1 MPRSSPAKLKR
12 HKKIYFRKILSCFV
26 TKAEERPPEEKENT
40 ESGTRGRKRLGDLGS
55 RGRGGDRDKFLEK
68 YFQQVFREILSA
80 INYCRTPAQ
89 EVEGGEAGS
98 KVVPPKQL
106 ELLRP
111 IIAGQQRRRRRR
123 RLQVVPW
130 RREWC
135 WQPECSSQLRGQLP
149 LPEVIPA
156 IPLSFASL
164 ITNLQKH

>member
-12 HKKIYFRKILSCFV
+12 QKKIYFRKILSCFV

-40 ESGTRGRKRLGDLGS
+40 ESGTRGRKRLADLGS
-55 RGRGGDRDKFLEK
+55 RGRGGGDKFLKK

-80 INYCRTPAQ
+80 IKYCRTPAQ

-123 RLQVVPW
+123 RLQVVP
-130 RREWC
+130 
-135 WQPECSSQLRGQLP
+135 
-149 LPEVIPA
+149 
-156 IPLSFASL
+156 
-164 ITNLQKH
+164 

>member
-12 HKKIYFRKILSCFV
+12 HKKIYFQKILSCFV

-55 RGRGGDRDKFLEK
+55 RGRGGGDKFLEK

-111 IIAGQQRRRRRR
+111 IIAGQQRRRRR
-123 RLQVVPW
+123 LQVVP
-130 RREWC
+130 
-135 WQPECSSQLRGQLP
+135 
-149 LPEVIPA
+149 
-156 IPLSFASL
+156 
-164 ITNLQKH
+164 